1 MYKIIVSCYYWPVVE
16 GPLRLRAIRITTNRR
31 KPRTRL
37 DASKV
42 AGLKSVDTSSL
53 SMERRS
59 ANRLKAGCDAELT
72 TSLSILDSD
81 AQLSSESLVFLGRT
95 VDLSSKGLSLV
106 LPSTPIDQRYCDKEA
121 RIQLSLHLP
130 KGAVKLEVSPVRC
143 VPLDEEDTALGYL
156 MGAQI
161 LSSARDKAEYEDFL
175 RSISN
180 LTLDN

>member
-53 SMERRS
+53 SMERRG

-72 TSLSILDSD
+72 TSLSILDSE
-81 AQLSSESLVFLGRT
+81 AQLSNESLVFLGRT
-95 VDLSSKGLSLV
+95 VDLSSKGLSL
-106 LPSTPIDQRYCDKEA
+106 
-121 RIQLSLHLP
+121 
-130 KGAVKLEVSPVRC
+130 
-143 VPLDEEDTALGYL
+143 
-156 MGAQI
+156 
-161 LSSARDKAEYEDFL
+161 
-175 RSISN
+175 
-180 LTLDN
+180 

>member
-1 MYKIIVSCYYWPVVE
+1 MYKIIVSCYYWPAVE
-16 GPLRLRAIRITTNRR
+16 GPLRLRALRITTNRR
-31 KPRTRL
+31 KPGKRL
-37 DASKV
+37 DASKDV
-42 AGLKSVDTSSL
+42 RLSSVDTSSL

-72 TSLSILDSD
+72 TSLSILDTD
-81 AQLSSESLVFLGRT
+81 AQLSNESLVFLGRT

-121 RIQLSLHLP
+121 RIKLSLHLP
-130 KGAVKLEVSPVRC
+130 KGAVSLEVSPVRC

-161 LSSARDKAEYEDFL
+161 LSSERDKSEYEAFL

-180 LTLDN
+180 LALDK